1 MAFKMKKF
9 SGFGNSPVKKKSID
23 LTKNTPEQNRKL
35 MQEYRRK
42 NMSRTRPLKE
52 GEFKTKGAPY
62 DPEGAITQTV
72 KSVKKLFK

>member
-1 MAFKMKKF
+1 
-9 SGFGNSPVKKKSID
+9 
-23 LTKNTPEQNRKL
+23 

-42 NMSRTRPLKE
+42 NMSRTRSLKK

-62 DPEGAITQTV
+62 DPEAAITKTV

>member
-1 MAFKMKKF
+1 MAFKQKNNPF
-9 SGFGNSPVKKKSID
+9 KKKSID

-35 MQEYRRK
+35 MQEYKRK

-52 GEFKTKGAPY
+52 GEFQTKGAPY
-62 DPEGAITQTV
+62 DPEGAVTQAV

>member
-1 MAFKMKKF
+1 
-9 SGFGNSPVKKKSID
+9 
-23 LTKNTPEQNRKL
+23 

-52 GEFKTKGAPY
+52 GEFQTKGAPY
-62 DPEGAITQTV
+62 DPEGAVTQAV

>member
-1 MAFKMKKF
+1 MAFKQKNNPF
-9 SGFGNSPVKKKSID
+9 KKKSVD
-23 LTKNTPEQNRKL
+23 LSKNTPEKNKKL

-52 GEFKTKGAPY
+52 CEGETKGAPY
-62 DPEGAITQTV
+62 DPEGAIGQTV